1 MCCRLRPAERAHFPS
16 HAPSMLVSGSDW
28 RNVRSRRRPRR
39 QSDGAHHEQGAEEDC
54 AAVIAAFSPAAAL
67 AALSAT
73 KTIPIVFI
81 TSTDPVKLGMVASL
95 NRPGGNATG
104 VAFFDSE
111 TGRKAIRIVARA
123 LAEASSDRIA
133 RSATAAPNGTPMSPP
148 KTTAD
153 KLTMSDKRTIASSAG
168 SPASSN

>member
-1 MCCRLRPAERAHFPS
+1 ILTGCRAVAMSDYRAGSFVCCAACCDRRKGAHFPS
-16 HAPSMLVSGSDW
+16 HAPSRLVSGSDW

-39 QSDGAHHEQGAEEDC
+39 QSDGARHEQGAEEDC

-95 NRPGGNATG
+95 NRPAGNATG
-104 VAFFDSE
+104 
-111 TGRKAIRIVARA
+111 G
-123 LAEASSDRIA
+123 
-133 RSATAAPNGTPMSPP
+133 
-148 KTTAD
+148 
-153 KLTMSDKRTIASSAG
+153 
-168 SPASSN
+168 

>member
-1 MCCRLRPAERAHFPS
+1 M
-16 HAPSMLVSGSDW
+16 
-28 RNVRSRRRPRR
+28 
-39 QSDGAHHEQGAEEDC
+39 
-54 AAVIAAFSPAAAL
+54 IAAFSPAAAL

-153 KLTMSDKRTIASSAG
+153 KLTMSDKRTIASSAPQARSG
-168 SPASSN
+168 FLTRVCRVIFAVLQQSRRDGRVA

>member
-1 MCCRLRPAERAHFPS
+1 
-16 HAPSMLVSGSDW
+16 
-28 RNVRSRRRPRR
+28 SRRRPRR

-104 VAFFDSE
+104 VAFFDTKLVGKQFE
-111 TGRKAIRIVARA
+111 LLRELLPKPV
-123 LAEASSDRIA
+123 SDRIA

-168 SPASSN
+168 SPASSH